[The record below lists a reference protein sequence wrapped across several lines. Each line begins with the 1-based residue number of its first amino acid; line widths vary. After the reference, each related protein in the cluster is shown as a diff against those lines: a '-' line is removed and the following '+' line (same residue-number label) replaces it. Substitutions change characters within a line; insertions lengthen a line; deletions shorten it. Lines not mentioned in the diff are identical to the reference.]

1 MAKPEPM
8 SVREAC
14 ALLRDCVRKGCL
26 GEGDAR
32 AVGVLI
38 REAKRAEALTK
49 AADDCLGLL
58 ECCDLEGSE
67 GEGGR
72 IEALRQALD

>member
-1 MAKPEPM
+1 MAKAEPM

-14 ALLRDCVRKGCL
+14 ALLSDCVRKGCL

-38 REAKRAEALTK
+38 REAKRAEVLTA
-49 AADDCLGLL
+49 AADDCLSLL
-58 ECCDLEGSE
+58 ECCELEGSE
-67 GEGGR
+67 GEDGR
-72 IEALRQALD
+72 IDRLRQAL

>member
-1 MAKPEPM
+1 VAKPDRM

-14 ALLRDCVRKGCL
+14 ALLRQCVRLGCL

-38 REAKRAEALTK
+38 REAKRAEALTA
-49 AADDCLGLL
+49 AADDVLGLL
-58 ECCDLEGSE
+58 EAADLEGTE

-72 IEALRQALD
+72 IEALRKALD